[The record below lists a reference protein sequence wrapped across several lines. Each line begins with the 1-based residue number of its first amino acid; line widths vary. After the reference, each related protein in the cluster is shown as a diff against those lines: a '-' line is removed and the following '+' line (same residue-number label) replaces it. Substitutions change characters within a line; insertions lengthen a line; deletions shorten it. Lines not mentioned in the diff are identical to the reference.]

1 MRAGASAAVSVERFF
16 QASLLGM
23 AASGFLAL
31 AGSGYLDA
39 VTLAMM
45 AAGLVWRALILA
57 GLASPE
63 FPRRLATP
71 AILAACGLAVLDY
84 AWVSRALLAS
94 TLHLGFFLV
103 AVHILT
109 ARTGRDHLVTAVI
122 AFLEL
127 LAAAVVA
134 ANVSFFASL
143 ALYLLFAMGALM
155 SAEIRR
161 SMARPGGA
169 AVRGGLAP
177 PPLPSRLAAL
187 AVFASAGILALTAG
201 LFFLL
206 PRTADAAFSHL
217 ISHRLHL
224 PGFATEIRL
233 GEIGEIKTSS
243 RPVMHIHLWGPA
255 PGGLKWR
262 GGTLEEFDGRRWSNF
277 AAARQTIWLTAGEAD
292 LSSPGAM
299 PFRHG
304 INYDVTYD
312 QISTDAL
319 FFAGLPRSIRV
330 RAVRL
335 ERVEGSYRLP
345 RAPSQGFHYSAYSLL
360 EEPPET
366 VPPRFPAPV
375 LSLAARERS
384 LQLPALDPR
393 IPALARRL
401 TAGLPTDLERARS
414 LERHLRQ
421 DYAYTLQLPDRP
433 PADPLAY
440 FLFTRKMGHCEYF
453 ASALAVM
460 LRSLGIPAR
469 LATGFQSGIFNPIT
483 DQWLLRARDA
493 HSWVEAWIP
502 GYGWTTFDPTPSD
515 PDAAGAFAARLDL
528 YLDAAQTFWRQWVVG
543 YDAGAQGSLADRFEQ
558 SVIRLGFEWFG
569 ALAGR
574 GWQWDARITTWLRR
588 FGLPILLAL
597 ALAAAVRILGPR
609 LLRRLRI
616 RRRVERA
623 RRGQASMADA
633 TLLYERMLAVLEKR
647 GYEKPAWFTPVEFAR
662 SLHRSPVAATVA
674 EFTTAYNALR
684 FGGHTEVAPRLSMLL
699 DDLDAGRPTAAE
711 TRP

>member
-57 GLASPE
+57 GLARPE
-63 FPRRLATP
+63 LPRRLATP
-71 AILAACGLAVLDY
+71 AIIAACGLAVVDY
-84 AWVSRALLAS
+84 AWLSRTLLAS

-109 ARTGRDHLVTAVI
+109 AHTGRDHLGTAVI

-127 LAAAVVA
+127 LAAVVA
-134 ANVSFFASL
+134 ANVGFFAAL
-143 ALYLLFAMGALM
+143 ALYLLFAMGGLM

-161 SMARPGGA
+161 SLARPGGV
-169 AVRGGLAP
+169 AVRGGLAS

-187 AVFASAGILALTAG
+187 AVFASTGILALTAG

-262 GGTLEEFDGRRWSNF
+262 GGTLEEFDGKRWSNS
-277 AAARQTIWLTAGEAD
+277 AAERQTLWLTAGEAD
-292 LSSPGAM
+292 LTPPGAM
-299 PFRHG
+299 LFRHG
-304 INYDVTYD
+304 INYDITYD
-312 QISTDAL
+312 EISTDAL
-319 FFAGLPRSIRV
+319 FFAGVPRSIRV
-330 RAVRL
+330 RAMRL
-335 ERVEGSYRLP
+335 ERAEGSYRLP
-345 RAPSQGFHYSAYSLL
+345 HVPSQGFHYSAYSLL

-393 IPALARRL
+393 IPALARSL

-433 PADPLAY
+433 PADPVAY

-460 LRSLGIPAR
+460 LRSQGIPAR

-493 HSWVEAWIP
+493 HSWVEAWID

-515 PDAAGAFAARLDL
+515 PGAAGAFAARLEL
-528 YLDAAQTFWRQWVVG
+528 YLDTAQTLWRQWVVG
-543 YDAGAQGSLADRFEQ
+543 YDAGAQGSLADRLEQ
-558 SVIRLGFEWFG
+558 SVIRLGFQWFG

-574 GWQWDARITTWLRR
+574 SWHWDARFTTWLRR
-588 FGLPILLAL
+588 FGLPLLLAL
-597 ALAAAVRILGPR
+597 AFAAAARILGPR

-647 GYEKPAWFTPVEFAR
+647 GYEKPAWFTPAEFAR

-699 DDLDAGRPTAAE
+699 DDLAAGRPGPAGP
-711 TRP
+711 RP

>member
-23 AASGFLAL
+23 ASSGYLAL

-39 VTLAMM
+39 ATLVVM
-45 AAGLVWRALILA
+45 AAGLLWRTLILA
-57 GLASPE
+57 GLAPPE

-71 AILAACGLAVLDY
+71 ATIIACGLAAVDY
-84 AWVSRALLAS
+84 LWLSRALLPA
-94 TLHLGFFLV
+94 TLHLAFFLV
-103 AVHILT
+103 AAQILT
-109 ARTGRDHLVTAVI
+109 ARGARDHLGTAAI

-134 ANVSFFASL
+134 ANVGFFAFL

-161 SMARPGGA
+161 SMARSGA
-169 AVRGGLAP
+169 VAGRGGVPP

-206 PRTADAAFSHL
+206 PRTADAAFAHL

-224 PGFATEIRL
+224 PGFASEIRL
-233 GEIGEIKTSS
+233 GEIGEIKISS
-243 RPVMHIHLWGPA
+243 RPVMHIHLWGQA

-262 GGTLEEFDGRRWSNF
+262 GGTLEEFDGKRWSNP
-277 AAARQTIWLTAGEAD
+277 AAEREPLWLTRGEVD
-292 LSSPGAM
+292 LTPASETS
-299 PFRHG
+299 FRHG
-304 INYDVTYD
+304 INYDITYD
-312 QISTDAL
+312 EISTDAL
-319 FFAGLPRSIRV
+319 FFAGVPRSIRV

-335 ERVEGSYRLP
+335 ERVEGGYCLP
-345 RAPSQGFHYSAYSLL
+345 RVPARGFHYAAYSLL

-366 VPPRFPAPV
+366 AAPRFPPRV
-375 LSLAARERS
+375 LPLAGRERS

-393 IPALARRL
+393 IPALAARL
-401 TAGLPTDLERARS
+401 TAGLPTDLEQTRS
-414 LERHLRQ
+414 IEQHLRQ
-421 DYAYTLQLPDRP
+421 DYAYTLQLPARE

-440 FLFTRKMGHCEYF
+440 FLFTRKKGHCEYF
-453 ASALAVM
+453 ASAMAIM
-460 LRSLGIPAR
+460 LRTLGIPAR
-469 LATGFQSGIFNPIT
+469 LATGFQSGVFNPLT
-483 DQWLLRARDA
+483 DQWLVRASDA
-493 HSWVEAWIP
+493 HTWVEAWIA

-515 PDAAGAFAARLDL
+515 PGAAAGAFAARLEL
-528 YLDAAQTFWRQWVVG
+528 YLDAAQTFWRQWVLS
-543 YDAGAQGSLADRFEQ
+543 YDAGAQGSLADRLEQ
-558 SVIRLGFEWFG
+558 SLLRLGFQWFG

-574 GWQWDARITTWLRR
+574 GWQWDARITAWMRR
-588 FGLPILLAL
+588 FALPILLAL
-597 ALAAAVRILGPR
+597 GFAVAVRILGVR

-616 RRRVERA
+616 RRRVELA

-633 TLLYERMLAVLEKR
+633 TLLYQRMLAVLEKR
-647 GYEKPAWFTPVEFAR
+647 GYEKPAWFTPVEFAA
-662 SLHRSPVAATVA
+662 SLHRSPLAGTVA
-674 EFTTAYNALR
+674 EFTAAYNALR

-699 DDLDAGRPTAAE
+699 DELDTGRPAPPA
-711 TRP
+711 